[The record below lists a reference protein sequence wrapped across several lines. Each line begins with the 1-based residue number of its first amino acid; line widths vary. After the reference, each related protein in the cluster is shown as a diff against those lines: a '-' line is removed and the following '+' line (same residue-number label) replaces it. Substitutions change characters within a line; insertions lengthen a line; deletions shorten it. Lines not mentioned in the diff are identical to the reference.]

1 MPRDC
6 TVCTHEQRSEI
17 DRVLVARSATYRTMA
32 DRYGLSQ
39 TALKRHKKDHL
50 PVHVA
55 KAQEAAEVAIADDLL
70 QQIKALRNR
79 AISILQKAES
89 AGDYRT
95 ALMGIREARGCVE
108 TLMEVEGELDR
119 RGVVNIVLSPQWV
132 ELRAVI
138 IESLKEHPDARQA
151 VAGALQSIEGV
162 SGHGRAA

>member
-1 MPRDC
+1 MARDC
-6 TVCTHEQRSEI
+6 TVCIHPKKDEI
-17 DRVLVARSATYRTMA
+17 NRVLLERSATYRIMA

-39 TALKRHKKDHL
+39 TALKRHKKGHL

-55 KAQEAAEVAIADDLL
+55 KAHEAAEVAIADDLL

-79 AISILQKAES
+79 SIAILQKAES

-95 ALMGIREARGCVE
+95 ALMGVREARGCIE

-119 RGVVNIVLSPQWV
+119 RGVVNVTLSPQWV
-132 ELRAVI
+132 ELRTLI
-138 IESLKEHPDARQA
+138 IESLKDHPDARQA